1 LIDRSTGASGAGTA
15 SDAERTS
22 MTCGILSLVCALLSL
37 VVGPLGLPTL
47 IAAVVASSAR
57 MPAATCR

>member
-1 LIDRSTGASGAGTA
+1 
-15 SDAERTS
+15 